1 MENTTLAYYRLKPPA
16 SIMNGRI
23 RRRRV
28 RREAAGPA
36 DRTSTV
42 YSLVSLAVRVLA
54 YLVIVLLAGAAQ
66 AQRPTAATHIVRPG
80 ETLGLIAQQYGV
92 DILTLASANGIKD
105 AHSIF
110 SWQQLTIPADS
121 SEADATLVARGRHI
135 VRHGETLGSIA
146 RQYGIA
152 LSDLIK
158 LNNIF
163 GWIYPGDELALPV
176 AGQAS
181 APVQTNPPV
190 TAAAD
195 SVTHIVRAG
204 DSLGTIAAAYGVS
217 LYDLRAANNIWSW
230 IIYAGQELKIPP
242 GGKPL
247 SELGLP
253 AESVTL
259 VDTPATVEL
268 VEASGITHKVQ
279 VGESL
284 AKIAAAYGVSLYDL
298 QTLNDIWSSIL
309 YVGHELVIPA
319 GGSPVLVSELPAE
332 PATTEEIP
340 APEEPEPQ
348 VKASGITHKVKF
360 GESLAKIAEVYGVS
374 LYDLQTL
381 NDIWSSILYVGH
393 ELVIP
398 AGGSPVLVSELP
410 AEPATTEESPAPEE
424 PEPPVEA
431 SGITHKVQVGESL
444 AKIAAAYGVSLY
456 DLQTLNGIW
465 SSILYVGHE
474 LEIPAGGKPLVESE
488 LPVEPA
494 TPEESPA
501 PEELE
506 PPVQASGIT
515 HKVRFGESLAK
526 IADAYGVSLYDLQ
539 TLNDLWSSILY
550 VGHELEIPAGGS
562 PVLVSEL
569 PAEPA
574 TTEESPAPEEPEPQ
588 VEASGIT
595 HKVKFGESLAKIAEG
610 YGVSLNDLRTLNNI
624 WTSILY
630 VGHELEIPAGGSPVL
645 VSERPA
651 EPATTEEIPAPEEP
665 EPRVQASGITHKVR
679 FGESLAKI
687 AAAYGV
693 SLYDLQTLNDIWSSI
708 LYVGHELEIPA
719 GGSPVLESNVL
730 ESKLPVEPATPEESP
745 APKEPEPQVEASG
758 ITHKVKFG
766 ESLAKIAAAYGVSL
780 YDLQAL
786 NDVWTW
792 VIFVGQELE
801 IPAGGRA
808 PDTQNVPPEPEPE
821 PTADTTSPST
831 QPKTHTVQRGETLF
845 SIAKRYGVSLD
856 ALMRANGIED
866 VTRIHAGNTL
876 RVSHLDSFAPPAATN
891 DVSSPAPAQA
901 APPPP
906 PTGRTLPVVT
916 TMPAPGIYPAG
927 DLGQQYTVGRGE
939 YLTELGVRFNMEW
952 RVLAKIN
959 GIIPPYALHHQQ
971 TLRIPSFAEYLSYL
985 PDNSSY
991 KLFYTTQHHPGP
1003 RVGVGREIVIE
1014 LGRQSIYAYENGVL
1028 QKRALIS
1035 SGKMMTPTVQG
1046 DYKIYLKYRSQTMSG
1061 PGYSLDNVEWPM
1073 YFHAGYAIH
1082 GTWWHTMFGTPM
1094 SHGCVNLTNADAQ
1107 WFWEFAPLGTPVH
1120 VRR

>member
-1 MENTTLAYYRLKPPA
+1 MANTTLAYYRLKPPA

-42 YSLVSLAVRVLA
+42 YSLVSLAVRALA

-92 DILTLASANGIKD
+92 DIFTLASANGIKD

-181 APVQTNPPV
+181 APVQTDPPV

-242 GGKPL
+242 GGKPP

-309 YVGHELVIPA
+309 YVGHELEIPA
-319 GGSPVLVSELPAE
+319 GGSPVRESERPAE
-332 PATTEEIP
+332 PATPEESP
-340 APEEPEPQ
+340 APEEPELT
-348 VKASGITHKVKF
+348 VEASGITHKVKF
-360 GESLAKIAEVYGVS
+360 GESLAKIAAAYGVS

-393 ELVIP
+393 EL
-398 AGGSPVLVSELP
+398 
-410 AEPATTEESPAPEE
+410 
-424 PEPPVEA
+424 
-431 SGITHKVQVGESL
+431 
-444 AKIAAAYGVSLY
+444 
-456 DLQTLNGIW
+456 
-465 SSILYVGHE
+465 
-474 LEIPAGGKPLVESE
+474 
-488 LPVEPA
+488 
-494 TPEESPA
+494 
-501 PEELE
+501 
-506 PPVQASGIT
+506 
-515 HKVRFGESLAK
+515 
-526 IADAYGVSLYDLQ
+526 
-539 TLNDLWSSILY
+539 
-550 VGHELEIPAGGS
+550 EIPAGGS
-562 PVLVSEL
+562 PDRVSER

-574 TTEESPAPEEPEPQ
+574 TPDESPAPEEPEPQ

-595 HKVKFGESLAKIAEG
+595 HRVKFGESMAKIAE
-610 YGVSLNDLRTLNNI
+610 
-624 WTSILY
+624 
-630 VGHELEIPAGGSPVL
+630 
-645 VSERPA
+645 
-651 EPATTEEIPAPEEP
+651 
-665 EPRVQASGITHKVR
+665 
-679 FGESLAKI
+679 
-687 AAAYGV
+687 AYGV

-730 ESKLPVEPATPEESP
+730 ESKLPAEPATPEESP

-808 PDTQNVPPEPEPE
+808 PDTQDAPPEPEPE
-821 PTADTTSPST
+821 PTADNTSPST

-891 DVSSPAPAQA
+891 DASSPAPAQA
-901 APPPP
+901 APPAAPA
-906 PTGRTLPVVT
+906 GRALPVVT

-991 KLFYTTQHHPGP
+991 KLFYTTHHHPGP

-1120 VRR
+1120 VRV